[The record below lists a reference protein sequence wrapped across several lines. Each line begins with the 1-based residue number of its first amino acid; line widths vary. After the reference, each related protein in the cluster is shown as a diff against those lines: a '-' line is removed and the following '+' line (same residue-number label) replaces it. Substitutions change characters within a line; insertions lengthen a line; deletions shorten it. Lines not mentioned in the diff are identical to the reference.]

1 MPLSKP
7 SPLKIGLLSFNHRL
21 LLIVRKKQADQ
32 MQRNFKSVVVSTI
45 TVFIVMVL
53 ASIKPLEW
61 SSYLLHQLGT
71 LIFLGLMLLAYHYCH
86 ISSRSYVLAAMF
98 LFIHI
103 IGARYLYSYV
113 PYDDWTQLIFGISLN
128 DLFGWQRNM
137 YDRLVHFSYGLLL
150 FSAMVES
157 SRFIFKISSI
167 KLLIAIALMINMSS
181 SLLYE
186 LLEWGIATTLSPEAA
201 EAYNGQQGDAWDA
214 HKDMALALLGAMISA
229 SIMLTHRNKVKIQ

>member
-1 MPLSKP
+1 MVKLPTT
-7 SPLKIGLLSFNHRL
+7 
-21 LLIVRKKQADQ
+21 
-32 MQRNFKSVVVSTI
+32 SVG
-45 TVFIVMVL
+45 
-53 ASIKPLEW
+53 
-61 SSYLLHQLGT
+61 YLD
-71 LIFLGLMLLAYHYCH
+71 FLGLMLLAYRYWH
-86 ISSRSYVLAAMF
+86 ISSRAYTLASIF

-113 PYDDWTQLIFGISLN
+113 PYDDWTQLIFGVSLN

-157 SRFIFKISSI
+157 SKFIFKISSI
-167 KLLIAIALMINMSS
+167 KLLIAIALMVNMSS

-201 EAYNGQQGDAWDA
+201 EAYNGQQGDVWDA
-214 HKDMALALLGAMISA
+214 HKDMALALLGGLIAA
-229 SIMLTHRNKVKIQ
+229 STLLYQTRNETIELESQANR

>member
-1 MPLSKP
+1 ML
-7 SPLKIGLLSFNHRL
+7 
-21 LLIVRKKQADQ
+21 
-32 MQRNFKSVVVSTI
+32 RNFKSVVVSTM

-53 ASIKPLEW
+53 ASIEPLEW
-61 SSYLLHQLGT
+61 SSYLLHQFGT
-71 LIFLGLMLLAYHYCH
+71 LLFLALILGAYRYWH
-86 ISSRSYVLAAMF
+86 ISSRSYALASLF

-113 PYDDWTQLIFGISLN
+113 PYDDWTEQLFGISLN
-128 DLFGWQRNM
+128 ELFGWQRNM

-150 FSAMVES
+150 FFAMVES
-157 SRFIFKISSI
+157 SKSIFKVQST

-201 EAYNGQQGDAWDA
+201 EAYNGQQGDVWDA
-214 HKDMALALLGAMISA
+214 HKDMALALLGGLIAAAITLFQTRKQL
-229 SIMLTHRNKVKIQ
+229 IIK

>member
-1 MPLSKP
+1 MPL
-7 SPLKIGLLSFNHRL
+7 N
-21 LLIVRKKQADQ
+21 V
-32 MQRNFKSVVVSTI
+32 NSVIVSTMV
-45 TVFIVMVL
+45 VFIVMVL
-53 ASIKPLEW
+53 ASITPLDW

-71 LIFLGLMLLAYHYCH
+71 LLFLTLILVAYRYWY
-86 ISSRSYVLAAMF
+86 ISSRSYVLAVIF

-113 PYDDWTQLIFGISLN
+113 PYDDWTQQLFGVRLG

-150 FSAMVES
+150 FNAMVES
-157 SRFIFKISSI
+157 AKFIFKIRSV

-186 LLEWGIATTLSPEAA
+186 LIEWGIATTLSPEAA
-201 EAYNGQQGDAWDA
+201 EAYNGQQGDVWDA
-214 HKDMALALLGAMISA
+214 HKDMALALLGGLIAAAMI
-229 SIMLTHRNKVKIQ
+229 LFQNRNK